1 MVLLMKKQRI
11 CRFCGEDLNKTFIN
25 LGAQPL
31 SNSYVSDEKQPENIY
46 PLHVW
51 VCGNCKLVQLEEYET
66 PEEIFSEYSY
76 FSSYSDSWLKH
87 AKEYTDYMVERFGFN
102 DKSHVVEIASND
114 GYLLQYFI
122 EKGIPVLGIEPAKNV
137 AAVAEQKGVTTLSE
151 FFGVALANKLAK
163 KQKADLLLGNNVLA
177 HVPDINDFVEGMHV
191 LLADDGIITMEF
203 PHLLQLIANNEFDT
217 IYHEHFSYLSF
228 SVVNQIFA
236 VHGLKI
242 FDVEELETHGGS
254 LRIFACHNNL
264 NKYDISKSVA
274 EMLRR
279 EETACLLDM
288 TAYTHFEKRVQQT
301 KRDLLSLLIQLKN
314 AGKNIVAYGAA
325 AKGNT
330 LLNYCGI
337 GTDFINYVVDKNPNK
352 QGVFLPGS
360 RIPVLAP
367 NIIKQTKPDYVLILP
382 WNLKSEIIEQLSY
395 IKDWQGK
402 FIFAIPHVEVI
413 NAV

>member
-11 CRFCGEDLNKTFIN
+11 CRFCGKDLNKTFIN

-203 PHLLQLIANNEFDT
+203 PHLLQLIADNEFDT

-367 NIIKQTKPDYVLILP
+367 DIIKQTKPDYVLVLP
-382 WNLKSEIIEQLSY
+382 WNLKSEITEQLSY

>member
-301 KRDLLSLLIQLKN
+301 KRDLLALLIQLKN

-367 NIIKQTKPDYVLILP
+367 DIIKQTKPDYILVLP
-382 WNLKSEIIEQLSY
+382 WNLKSEITEQLSC

>member
-1 MVLLMKKQRI
+1 MKKQRI

-151 FFGVALANKLAK
+151 FFGVALAKKLAK

-367 NIIKQTKPDYVLILP
+367 DIIKQTKPDYVLVLP
-382 WNLKSEIIEQLSY
+382 WNLKSEITEQLNY

>member
-1 MVLLMKKQRI
+1 M
-11 CRFCGEDLNKTFIN
+11 
-25 LGAQPL
+25 
-31 SNSYVSDEKQPENIY
+31 
-46 PLHVW
+46 
-51 VCGNCKLVQLEEYET
+51 
-66 PEEIFSEYSY
+66 
-76 FSSYSDSWLKH
+76 
-87 AKEYTDYMVERFGFN
+87 
-102 DKSHVVEIASND
+102 
-114 GYLLQYFI
+114 
-122 EKGIPVLGIEPAKNV
+122 
-137 AAVAEQKGVTTLSE
+137 AEQKGVTTLSE

-279 EETACLLDM
+279 EATACLLDM

-367 NIIKQTKPDYVLILP
+367 DIIKQTKPDYVLVLP
-382 WNLKSEIIEQLSY
+382 WNLKSEITEQLSY

>member
-151 FFGVALANKLAK
+151 FFGVALAKKLAK

-367 NIIKQTKPDYVLILP
+367 DIIKQTKPDYVLVLP
-382 WNLKSEIIEQLSY
+382 WNLKSEITEQLNY

>member
-122 EKGIPVLGIEPAKNV
+122 EKGFPVLGIEPAKNV

-151 FFGVALANKLAK
+151 FFGVALAKKLAK

-367 NIIKQTKPDYVLILP
+367 DIIKQTKPDYVLVLP
-382 WNLKSEIIEQLSY
+382 WNLKSEITEQLNY

>member
-1 MVLLMKKQRI
+1 MKKQRI

-31 SNSYVSDEKQPENIY
+31 SNSYVSDERQPENIY

-151 FFGVALANKLAK
+151 FFGVSLAIKLAK

-367 NIIKQTKPDYVLILP
+367 DIIKQTKPDYVLVLP

>member
-367 NIIKQTKPDYVLILP
+367 NIIKQTKPDYVLVLP

>member
-1 MVLLMKKQRI
+1 MVLLMKKHRI

-46 PLHVW
+46 SLHVW

-151 FFGVALANKLAK
+151 FFGVALAKKLAK

-177 HVPDINDFVEGMHV
+177 HVPDINDFMEGMHV

-264 NKYDISKSVA
+264 NKYGISKSVA

-367 NIIKQTKPDYVLILP
+367 DIIKQTKPDYVLVLP
-382 WNLKSEIIEQLSY
+382 WNLKSEITEQLNY

>member
-242 FDVEELETHGGS
+242 FDVEDLETHGGS

-264 NKYDISKSVA
+264 NKYGISKSVA

-367 NIIKQTKPDYVLILP
+367 DIIKQTKPDYVLVLP
-382 WNLKSEIIEQLSY
+382 WNLKSEITEQLNY

>member
-137 AAVAEQKGVTTLSE
+137 AAVAEQKGVTTLNE

-203 PHLLQLIANNEFDT
+203 PHLLQLIADNEFDT

-301 KRDLLSLLIQLKN
+301 KRDLLALLIQLKN

-367 NIIKQTKPDYVLILP
+367 DIIKQTKPDYVLVLP
-382 WNLKSEIIEQLSY
+382 WNLKSEITEQLSY

>member
-1 MVLLMKKQRI
+1 MKKQRI

-137 AAVAEQKGVTTLSE
+137 AAVAEQKGVTTLNE

-203 PHLLQLIANNEFDT
+203 PHLLQLIADNEFDT

-301 KRDLLSLLIQLKN
+301 KRDLLALLIQLKN

-367 NIIKQTKPDYVLILP
+367 DIIKQTKPDYVLVLP
-382 WNLKSEIIEQLSY
+382 WNLKSEITEQLSY

>member
-31 SNSYVSDEKQPENIY
+31 SNSYVSDERQPENIY

-151 FFGVALANKLAK
+151 FFGVSLAIKLAK

-367 NIIKQTKPDYVLILP
+367 DIIKQTKPDYVLVLP

>member
-1 MVLLMKKQRI
+1 MKKQRI

-367 NIIKQTKPDYVLILP
+367 DIIKQTKPDYVLVLP
-382 WNLKSEIIEQLSY
+382 WNLKSEIAEQLSY

>member
-367 NIIKQTKPDYVLILP
+367 DIIKQTKPDYVLVLP
-382 WNLKSEIIEQLSY
+382 WNLKSEITEQLSY

>member
-367 NIIKQTKPDYVLILP
+367 DIIKQTKPDYVLVLP
-382 WNLKSEIIEQLSY
+382 WNLKSEIAEQLSY

>member
-151 FFGVALANKLAK
+151 FFGVALAKKLAK

-242 FDVEELETHGGS
+242 FDVEDLETHGGS

-264 NKYDISKSVA
+264 NKYGISKSVA

-367 NIIKQTKPDYVLILP
+367 DIIKQTKPDYVLVLP
-382 WNLKSEIIEQLSY
+382 WNLKSEITEQLNY

>member
-151 FFGVALANKLAK
+151 FFGVALAKKLAK

-264 NKYDISKSVA
+264 NKYGISKSVA

-367 NIIKQTKPDYVLILP
+367 DIIKQTKPDYVLVLP
-382 WNLKSEIIEQLSY
+382 WNLKSEITEQLNY

>member
-1 MVLLMKKQRI
+1 MKKQRI

-367 NIIKQTKPDYVLILP
+367 DIIKQTKPDYVLVLP
-382 WNLKSEIIEQLSY
+382 WNLKSEITEQLSY

>member
-1 MVLLMKKQRI
+1 MKKQRI

-151 FFGVALANKLAK
+151 FFGVALAKKLAK

-264 NKYDISKSVA
+264 NKYGISKSVA

-367 NIIKQTKPDYVLILP
+367 DIIKQTKPDYVLVLP
-382 WNLKSEIIEQLSY
+382 WNLKSEITEQLNY